1 MKTNFLL
8 ITPILLA
15 GLISCEPEDGIKE
28 VQVTLDTV
36 PFDRISLTSSS
47 DVRII
52 QSDIFQVSL
61 TGRQRDIDDI
71 QVNVVNSQLMIDEKG
86 NHPDN
91 LVIKIYVPE
100 IKDLDCSGSSY
111 IYGESNF
118 HQNANMD
125 ISLSGSG
132 ALDFA
137 LETDDLD
144 LDISGSANALL
155 EGSITNLDAEIT
167 GSGWLKSF
175 NLQSDFADV
184 RITGSGSAEVNV
196 TSDLDAFITG
206 SGDVFYK
213 GHPHVSSEI
222 SGSGKVIDA
231 N

>member
-8 ITPILLA
+8 LIPFLLT
-15 GLISCEPEDGIKE
+15 GLISCETENGIKE

-36 PFDRISLTSSS
+36 PFDRISLASSS

-52 QSDIFQVSL
+52 QSDHFQVILS
-61 TGRQRDIDDI
+61 GRQKDIDDI
-71 QVNVVNSQLMIDEKG
+71 QVNVINSQLEVEENG
-86 NHPDN
+86 SHPDN
-91 LVIKIYVPE
+91 LVIKIFVPE

-111 IYGESNF
+111 VYGESNF
-118 HQNANMD
+118 HQNRNMD

-132 ALDFA
+132 KLDFA
-137 LETDDLD
+137 LVTDDLD
-144 LDISGSANALL
+144 LEISGSAYAYL
-155 EGSITNLDAEIT
+155 EGSVTNLDAEIT
-167 GSGWLKSF
+167 GSGWVKSF
-175 NLQSDFADV
+175 DLQSDFADV

-213 GHPHVSSEI
+213 GHPHVIAEI
-222 SGSGKVIDA
+222 TGSGKVIDA